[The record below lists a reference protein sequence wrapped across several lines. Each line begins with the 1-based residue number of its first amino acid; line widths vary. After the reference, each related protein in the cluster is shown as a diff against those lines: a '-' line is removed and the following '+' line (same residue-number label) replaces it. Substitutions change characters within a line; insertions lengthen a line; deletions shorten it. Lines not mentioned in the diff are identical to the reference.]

1 MSSSVFNMQGRQC
14 PRCGAASPMN
24 EGRCRNCGLL
34 FESGPAM
41 GNQGNSGSPFGSNF
55 TPSMPGLNQGGGP
68 GWNQPTN
75 APASPPDSGASRP
88 QRGQFGPPQWGQS
101 APAQE
106 PTNANGPWGASANAA
121 PGSGTQGNQ
130 AQPQTGSGMQWNQ
143 PQPPMGS
150 GQWSQ
155 PQTPAGSGTQWNQP
169 QTSMGSGQWG
179 QPQAPA
185 GSGMQW
191 GQPQTPNASTGMQWG
206 QNGMES
212 GSPFAGNQGSER
224 PAGNAIPF
232 SPAPDPFALSEQQK
246 RPPWGM
252 IIGAVVL
259 VLVVIIAGVG
269 GSLIFSHG
277 SNTDANKS
285 TATVNTLKPLSTPTG
300 KPLFADTFAN
310 NNNGWHLEKD
320 AKGAFAAS
328 LSNGAL
334 TLNDNDNKLFSET
347 LPDSKS
353 YGDFQL
359 FVNATL
365 SKGDPNPQ
373 SGGGGYGVVIRA
385 ATAQNGS
392 LATFYRLELY
402 GDGTYTIFRGQS
414 DAAGT
419 TVLEAKTLVP
429 NAANP
434 AIQPMGK
441 TNQIVVKAKGSTMTF
456 IVNGQ
461 AIKTISDASYLSGSI
476 AFFVSNLPNT
486 KPGAEAQFTN
496 LAIFPPQ

>member
-1 MSSSVFNMQGRQC
+1 
-14 PRCGAASPMN
+14 
-24 EGRCRNCGLL
+24 
-34 FESGPAM
+34 
-41 GNQGNSGSPFGSNF
+41 
-55 TPSMPGLNQGGGP
+55 
-68 GWNQPTN
+68 
-75 APASPPDSGASRP
+75 
-88 QRGQFGPPQWGQS
+88 
-101 APAQE
+101 
-106 PTNANGPWGASANAA
+106 
-121 PGSGTQGNQ
+121 
-130 AQPQTGSGMQWNQ
+130 MQWNQ
-143 PQPPMGS
+143 PQ
-150 GQWSQ
+150 
-155 PQTPAGSGTQWNQP
+155 TP
-169 QTSMGSGQWG
+169 MGSGQWG
-179 QPQAPA
+179 QPQ
-185 GSGMQW
+185 
-191 GQPQTPNASTGMQWG
+191 TPNVSTGTQWG

-224 PAGNAIPF
+224 HTGNAIPF
-232 SPAPDPFALSEQQK
+232 SPALDPFALSEQKK
-246 RPPWGM
+246 RPRWGM
-252 IIGAVVL
+252 IISAVVL
-259 VLVVIIAGVG
+259 VLVVIIASVG
-269 GSLIFSHG
+269 GVFIFSHG
-277 SNTDANKS
+277 GNTGTNKS
-285 TATVNTLKPLSTPTG
+285 TATVNTLKPLPTPTG

-320 AKGAFAAS
+320 AKGAFSTS

-334 TLNDNDNKLFSET
+334 TLNDNDNKLFTET

-385 ATAQNGS
+385 AAAQNGS

-402 GDGTYTIFRGQS
+402 GDGTYTIFKGQS
-414 DAAGT
+414 DAAKT
-419 TVLEAKTLVP
+419 TVLEAQTLVP

-461 AIKTISDASYLSGSI
+461 TIKTISDNSYLSGSV
-476 AFFVSNLPNT
+476 AFFVSNLPKT
-486 KPGAEAQFTN
+486 KPGAEARFTN

>member
-1 MSSSVFNMQGRQC
+1 MSSSVFNIQGRQC

-55 TPSMPGLNQGGGP
+55 PPSMPGLNQGGGP

-75 APASPPDSGASRP
+75 APASAPDNRS
-88 QRGQFGPPQWGQS
+88 QWGQFAAPQWGQS

-106 PTNANGPWGASANAA
+106 PANANAPWGAPANAA
-121 PGSGTQGNQ
+121 PGSGTQWNQ
-130 AQPQTGSGMQWNQ
+130 AQPQTGSGQWNQ
-143 PQPPMGS
+143 AQTPMGS
-150 GQWSQ
+150 GQWGQ
-155 PQTPAGSGTQWNQP
+155 PQGATDSATQWNQP
-169 QTSMGSGQWG
+169 QTSMGSGQWNQAQTPMG
-179 QPQAPA
+179 SGQWNQPQAPN
-185 GSGMQW
+185 GS
-191 GQPQTPNASTGMQWG
+191 GMQWG

-212 GSPFAGNQGSER
+212 GSPFAGNQGNER
-224 PAGNAIPF
+224 TTGNSIPF

-246 RPPWGM
+246 RPRWGM

-277 SNTDANKS
+277 NNTDANKS

-320 AKGAFAAS
+320 AKGAFSAS

-334 TLNDNDNKLFSET
+334 TLKDNDNKLFTET

-385 ATAQNGS
+385 AAAQNGS

-402 GDGTYTIFRGQS
+402 GDGTYTIFKGMS
-414 DAAGT
+414 DPAKT
-419 TVLEAKTLVP
+419 TVLEAQTLVP
-429 NAANP
+429 NAASP

-461 AIKTISDASYLSGSI
+461 TIKTISDNSYLSGSV
-476 AFFVSNLPNT
+476 AFFVSNLPKT

>member
-1 MSSSVFNMQGRQC
+1 MSSSVFNIQGRQC

-55 TPSMPGLNQGGGP
+55 PPSMPGLNQGGGP

-75 APASPPDSGASRP
+75 APASPPDSGASRS
-88 QRGQFGPPQWGQS
+88 QWGQFMPPQWGQS
-101 APAQE
+101 APAQG
-106 PTNANGPWGASANAA
+106 PANANAPWGASANAA
-121 PGSGTQGNQ
+121 PGSGAQWNQG
-130 AQPQTGSGMQWNQ
+130 QPQTSMGSGQWNQ
-143 PQPPMGS
+143 PQMPV
-150 GQWSQ
+150 
-155 PQTPAGSGTQWNQP
+155 GSGTQWNQP
-169 QTSMGSGQWG
+169 QTSTGSGQWDQPQTPMSSGQWG
-179 QPQAPA
+179 QPQAPT
-185 GSGMQW
+185 G
-191 GQPQTPNASTGMQWG
+191 TGMQWG
-206 QNGMES
+206 QNGMGS
-212 GSPFAGNQGSER
+212 GSPFAGNQGGER
-224 PAGNAIPF
+224 TTGNSIPF
-232 SPAPDPFALSEQQK
+232 SPAPDPFALSEQKK
-246 RPPWGM
+246 RPRWGM
-252 IIGAVVL
+252 IISAVVL
-259 VLVVIIAGVG
+259 VVVVIIAGVG

-277 SNTDANKS
+277 NSTGVNKS
-285 TATVNTLKPLSTPTG
+285 TATVNTLKPLPTPTG
-300 KPLFADTFAN
+300 KPVFADTFAN

-334 TLNDNDNKLFSET
+334 TLNDNDNKLFAET
-347 LPDSKS
+347 LPASNP

-359 FVNATL
+359 FVNAKL
-365 SKGDPNPQ
+365 SKGDSNPQ

-385 ATAQNGS
+385 AAAQNGS

-402 GDGTYTIFRGQS
+402 GDGTYTIFKGQTDS
-414 DAAGT
+414 AKT
-419 TVLEAKTLVP
+419 TPLQAQTLVP

-461 AIKTISDASYLSGSI
+461 TIKTISDNSYLSGSI
-476 AFFVSNLPNT
+476 AFFVSNLPKT

-496 LAIFPPQ
+496 LAIFPLQ